1 MADISISL
9 SQVQNTK
16 TIELKGLGVLKIRR
30 LGSGEDLDLSFK
42 RRRINRLI
50 DELNSIDFT
59 KLDMKKPADVKK
71 MEKRAKRAD
80 EIQDEITEIK
90 KQEFE
95 LYKGLLSDEEDGKV
109 VDVVMQRLSDKER
122 AELFRIAFDEKK
134 QDKETDQNNSEA
146 EA

>member
-16 TIELKGLGVLKIRR
+16 TIELKGLGVIKIRR

-50 DELNSIDFT
+50 DELNSIDFAS
-59 KLDMKKPADVKK
+59 LDMKKPADVKK
-71 MEKRAKRAD
+71 MEKRAKRAE
-80 EIQDEITEIK
+80 EIQGEIADIK
-90 KQEFE
+90 QQEFD
-95 LYKGLLSDEEDGKV
+95 LYKGLLSDEKGGEIV
-109 VDVVMQRLSDKER
+109 ETVMRVLSDSER
-122 AELFRIAFDEKK
+122 AKLFQIAFDEKK
-134 QDKETDQNNSEA
+134 QDEETEQQNDEA